1 MAAVGSV
8 VVAVAVDGAA
18 AVVAVGAVV
27 VVAAVGAVAA
37 VAFCA
42 EAQQKRHNWHNER
55 QTFFQIHW
63 LLETFAGIPGGTHR
77 KRSCCLVGF
86 SSWTWFPCFVQM

>member
-8 VVAVAVDGAA
+8 VVVVVVDDAAAAVAVG
-18 AVVAVGAVV
+18 VV
-27 VVAAVGAVAA
+27 VVAAVGVVAA

-42 EAQQKRHNWHNER
+42 EAQQTRHNWHNER